1 MMESSNRTWQQELAL
16 LAVPAAG
23 VALCAGFLATG
34 RPLAEWALLAV
45 ILACLGSAY
54 AFWLALVA
62 VKSQRRVSRLAEES
76 GELQRQAQFHES
88 RNRILQ
94 SQVEILAAMRE
105 VSRAASGEV
114 TFEDIFK
121 QVLGI
126 LEDLFGAE
134 EITIFL
140 PDGASRK
147 LVPKARLTAEESS
160 FGKDIEVSRI
170 DDSGVLD
177 ALRSRT
183 IISLM
188 EDSLLSFAAPLDSD
202 QGPIGVMKIA
212 LQLEGAPAEQA
223 EQAERVERMLKELS
237 RHVSL
242 AVKTTLLQDRA
253 HSDTMTGLFN
263 KGYFL
268 DQLPRSMHFARRKS
282 GALSLVMFDIDHFKP
297 INDTYGHLTG
307 DRILVDLAELLK
319 RNLRKYD
326 TAYRYGGEELV
337 VILPDTSLVQALK
350 LGERIRKKVESHRF
364 RGEDGKRIK
373 VTVSA
378 GVTELAEDI
387 STPAELI
394 DRADRALYQAKE
406 SGRNQVRTPDV
417 QSA

>member
-1 MMESSNRTWQQELAL
+1 
-16 LAVPAAG
+16 V
-23 VALCAGFLATG
+23 
-34 RPLAEWALLAV
+34 AV
-45 ILACLGSAY
+45 ILACLGSSY
-54 AFWLALVA
+54 GFWLALVA
-62 VKSQRRVSRLAEES
+62 VKSERRVSQLAEEA
-76 GELQRQAQFHES
+76 GEFQRQAQFHES

-114 TFEDIFK
+114 SFEDIFK

-140 PDGASRK
+140 PDGGSRK
-147 LVPKARLTAEESS
+147 LVPKARRTREETS
-160 FGKDIEVSRI
+160 FGKEIDVSRV

-183 IISLM
+183 IISSM
-188 EDSLLSFAAPLDSD
+188 EDRVLSKAQPLDSD
-202 QGPIGVMKIA
+202 QGPIGVMKIS
-212 LQLEGAPAEQA
+212 LELEGAAAEQA
-223 EQAERVERMLKELS
+223 EKAERVERMLKELS
-237 RHVSL
+237 RHISL
-242 AVKTTLLQDRA
+242 AVKTTLLQDQA

-268 DQLPRSMHFARRKS
+268 DQLPRSMHFARRKAS
-282 GALSLVMFDIDHFKP
+282 ALSLVMLDIDHFKP

-337 VILPDTSLVQALK
+337 VILPDTSLGQALK
-350 LGERIRKKVESHRF
+350 LGERIRKKVESHGF
-364 RGEDGKRIK
+364 RGENGGRIK

-378 GVTELAEDI
+378 GVTELGEDI

-394 DRADRALYQAKE
+394 DRADRALYKAKE
-406 SGRNQVRTPDV
+406 SGRNQVQALDLP
-417 QSA
+417 SA